1 MLTIQPYQ
9 TMNYSNRTSFGCKT
23 TATNVKELSEASQ
36 KLIKD
41 VMELVKAD
49 NKNTIYPVL
58 KEKMPNIYRSKR
70 FMDGSFV
77 EIKRSGQPSN
87 SGINL
92 RYMRMNQ
99 RPVELDINANG
110 DIKRMYSYQNQVNV
124 DNIVEKYFPD
134 IIERTLYY

>member
-1 MLTIQPYQ
+1 MLTIQSYQ

-23 TATNVKELSEASQ
+23 TATNVKELSVASQ

-41 VMELVKAD
+41 VIELVKAD

-77 EIKRSGQPSN
+77 EIKPSN

-99 RPVELDINANG
+99 RPVELDINAKG

>member
-1 MLTIQPYQ
+1 MLRIQPYQ
-9 TMNYSNRTSFGCKT
+9 TMNSNRTSFGCKT
-23 TATNVKELSEASQ
+23 TAQNVKELSVASQ

-49 NKNTIYPVL
+49 SKNTVYPIL

-77 EIKRSGQPSN
+77 EVKRSNRPTIE
-87 SGINL
+87 GISL

-99 RPVELDINANG
+99 RPVELEINESG
-110 DIKRMYSYQNQVNV
+110 DIKRKYTYQNQVNV

-134 IIERTLYY
+134 IIERALYY

>member
-1 MLTIQPYQ
+1 
-9 TMNYSNRTSFGCKT
+9 
-23 TATNVKELSEASQ
+23 
-36 KLIKD
+36 
-41 VMELVKAD
+41 MELVKAD
-49 NKNTIYPVL
+49 NKNRIYPVL

-134 IIERTLYY
+134 IIERAIYY